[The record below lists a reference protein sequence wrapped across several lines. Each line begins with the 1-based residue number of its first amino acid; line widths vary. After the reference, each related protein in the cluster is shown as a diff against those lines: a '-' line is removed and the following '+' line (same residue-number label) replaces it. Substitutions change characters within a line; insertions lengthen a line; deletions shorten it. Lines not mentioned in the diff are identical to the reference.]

1 LSWDSLA
8 PAACIAFP
16 YARARF
22 NEREELPMPL
32 RTPTPLRTIALAGIV
47 ALATLTGVPPAD
59 AAAPLQTTQAPGYFR
74 MMLGD
79 IEVTALLDGTID
91 LEPKKLLTN
100 VGAPEIERSLAR
112 SFQAGAVPTSVNAFL
127 VNTGGK
133 LVLVD
138 AGAAGLFGP
147 TLGRMLVSLKAAG
160 YQPEQVDD
168 ILVTHLHPDHV
179 GGLMAGDKIV
189 FPNATVHADQR
200 DVDFW
205 LSKEQMDKAPADAKA
220 FFQGAMASLN
230 PYVTAGR
237 LKAFTGTTDL
247 LPGIRAVA
255 ANGHTPGHTVY
266 EVSSQGQKLLL
277 WGDLMHMAAV
287 QFPDPKVTIAFDVN
301 SKAAAAERLKLFAQI
316 AKNRTLVAGAH
327 LPFPGL
333 GHLRAEGR
341 GYAWVPLDYNL
352 GVR

>member
-1 LSWDSLA
+1 
-8 PAACIAFP
+8 
-16 YARARF
+16 
-22 NEREELPMPL
+22 MPHRI
-32 RTPTPLRTIALAGIV
+32 RTLALAGMV
-47 ALATLTGVPPAD
+47 ALATLYALPPAH

-74 MMLGD
+74 MLLGD
-79 IEVTALLDGTID
+79 IEITALLDGTID

-100 VGAPEIERSLAR
+100 VGAAEIDRSLAR
-112 SFQAGAVPTSVNAFL
+112 SFQAGAVPTSVNAFV

-147 TLGRMLVSLKAAG
+147 TLGRMLTNLRAAG
-160 YQPEQVDD
+160 YQPEQVDE
-168 ILVTHLHPDHV
+168 ILITHFHPDHV
-179 GGLMAGDKIV
+179 GGLVAGDKTV
-189 FPNATVHADQR
+189 FPNATVRADQR

-205 LSKEQMDKAPADAKA
+205 LSKEQMDKAPADTKA

-266 EVSSQGQKLLL
+266 EVSSQGQKLLV
-277 WGDLMHMAAV
+277 WGDLMHVAAV
-287 QFPDPKVTIAFDVN
+287 QFPNPKVTIAFDVN
-301 SKAAAAERLKLFAQI
+301 SKAAAAERLKLFAQA
-316 AKNRTLVAGAH
+316 AKNRSFIAGAH

-341 GYAWVPLDYNL
+341 GYTWVPLDYNV
-352 GVR
+352 GIR

>member
-1 LSWDSLA
+1 
-8 PAACIAFP
+8 
-16 YARARF
+16 
-22 NEREELPMPL
+22 MPHRI
-32 RTPTPLRTIALAGIV
+32 RTLALAGMV
-47 ALATLTGVPPAD
+47 ALATLYAPPPAH

-74 MMLGD
+74 MLLGD
-79 IEVTALLDGTID
+79 IEITALLDGTID

-100 VGAPEIERSLAR
+100 VGAAEIDRSLAR
-112 SFQAGAVPTSVNAFL
+112 SFQAGAVPTSVNAFV

-147 TLGRMLVSLKAAG
+147 TLGRMLTNLRAAG
-160 YQPEQVDD
+160 YQPEQVDE
-168 ILVTHLHPDHV
+168 ILITHFHPDHV
-179 GGLMAGDKIV
+179 GGLVAGDKTV

-205 LSKEQMDKAPADAKA
+205 LSKEQMDKAPADTKA

-266 EVSSQGQKLLL
+266 EVSSQGQKLLV
-277 WGDLMHMAAV
+277 WGDLMHVAAV
-287 QFPDPKVTIAFDVN
+287 QFPNPKVTIAFDVN
-301 SKAAAAERLKLFAQI
+301 SKAAAAERLKLFAQA
-316 AKNRTLVAGAH
+316 AKNRSFIAGAH

-341 GYAWVPLDYNL
+341 GYTWVPLDYNV
-352 GVR
+352 GIR